1 MTIIVATDFSE
12 LAENAVDYA
21 AAIAKI
27 AGARLVLYNS
37 FKLPIH
43 AANSQLSAESFQKLL
58 DENDEML
65 KNRCIQV
72 SKQYEIEVKFE
83 SFFSIIEDGLKQL
96 IKEEEASLI
105 VLGMN
110 EKSLEQDLMGNT
122 TTSVI
127 KKIHIPILAVPINA
141 KFEGT
146 QKLLFA
152 CDSEREIPERVLSK
166 IRGAAE
172 KLNGVVEIFNVDST
186 IKELKTES
194 ADSSM
199 SNEIDKQL
207 QGINYYYKN
216 VRSND
221 VIKEIEK
228 EIKEFQADI
237 LIMVPQQYGFWESIV
252 HRSKT
257 RIMASGLDIPLLSI
271 PL

>member
-96 IKEEEASLI
+96 MEY
-105 VLGMN
+105 
-110 EKSLEQDLMGNT
+110 
-122 TTSVI
+122 
-127 KKIHIPILAVPINA
+127 
-141 KFEGT
+141 
-146 QKLLFA
+146 
-152 CDSEREIPERVLSK
+152 
-166 IRGAAE
+166 
-172 KLNGVVEIFNVDST
+172 
-186 IKELKTES
+186 
-194 ADSSM
+194 
-199 SNEIDKQL
+199 SN
-207 QGINYYYKN
+207 
-216 VRSND
+216 
-221 VIKEIEK
+221 
-228 EIKEFQADI
+228 
-237 LIMVPQQYGFWESIV
+237 QYG
-252 HRSKT
+252 
-257 RIMASGLDIPLLSI
+257 
-271 PL
+271 